1 MTPQYNYT
9 LDTYGGVNDD
19 DMKSYSNIFFSNG
32 KLDPWSGGSPI
43 KNISETLQAVYMDDC
58 AHHLDLRAPN
68 PLDP

>member
-1 MTPQYNYT
+1 
-9 LDTYGGVNDD
+9 
-19 DMKSYSNIFFSNG
+19 MKGYSNIFFSNG

-43 KNISETLQAVYMDDC
+43 KNISETVQAVYMDGC